1 MNNYIV
7 FGFGFLAQALF
18 SARLVIQW
26 LLSEKA
32 RKVVSPTSYWQ
43 ISILASYLLFVYG
56 WLRDDFAIILGQYIS
71 YYIYIWNLNTKNHW
85 KELPA
90 FIRLVLLLTPVLV
103 IIYLLLTWDINGP
116 RLFRNANIPLGLLI
130 FGSMGQII
138 FTFRFI
144 YQWFYSRHKGE
155 SVFPVTF
162 WVLSLLGSAI
172 IVSYG
177 IYRSDP
183 VLILGQSAGF
193 IAYIRNLFILRKNK

>member
-7 FGFGFLAQALF
+7 FGIGFLAQALF
-18 SARLVIQW
+18 SARLVVQW

-144 YQWFYSRHKGE
+144 NQWFYSRHKGE

>member
-7 FGFGFLAQALF
+7 FGIGFLAQALF
-18 SARLVIQW
+18 SARLVVQW

-85 KELPA
+85 KELPV

-103 IIYLLLTWDINGP
+103 IIYLLLTWDINGQ

>member
-7 FGFGFLAQALF
+7 FGIGFLTQALF

>member
-7 FGFGFLAQALF
+7 FGIGFLAQALF
-18 SARLVIQW
+18 SARLVVQW

-90 FIRLVLLLTPVLV
+90 FIRIVLLLTPVLV

>member
-7 FGFGFLAQALF
+7 FGIGFLAQALF
-18 SARLVIQW
+18 SARLVVQW

-193 IAYIRNLFILRKNK
+193 IAYIRNLFILKNK

>member
-7 FGFGFLAQALF
+7 FGIGFLAQALF
-18 SARLVIQW
+18 SARLVVQW

-144 YQWFYSRHKGE
+144 YQWFYSRPKGE
-155 SVFPVTF
+155 SVFPITF

-183 VLILGQSAGF
+183 VLILGQSAGI

>member
-7 FGFGFLAQALF
+7 FGIGFLAQALF

-193 IAYIRNLFILRKNK
+193 IV

>member
-1 MNNYIV
+1 MNSYIV
-7 FGFGFLAQALF
+7 FGIGFLAQALF

>member
-7 FGFGFLAQALF
+7 FGIGFLAQALF

-32 RKVVSPTSYWQ
+32 RKVVSPTCYWQ

-103 IIYLLLTWDINGP
+103 IIYLLLTWGINGP

-162 WVLSLLGSAI
+162 GVLSLLGSAI

>member
-7 FGFGFLAQALF
+7 FFFFFLAQALF

>member
-7 FGFGFLAQALF
+7 FGIGFLAQALF

-90 FIRLVLLLTPVLV
+90 FIRLVSLLTPVLV

>member
-7 FGFGFLAQALF
+7 FGIGFLAQALF
-18 SARLVIQW
+18 SARLVVQW

-56 WLRDDFAIILGQYIS
+56 WLRDDFAITLGQYIS

>member
-7 FGFGFLAQALF
+7 FGIGFLAQALF
-18 SARLVIQW
+18 SARLVVQW

-193 IAYIRNLFILRKNK
+193 IAYIRNLSILRKNK

>member
-7 FGFGFLAQALF
+7 FGIGFLAQALF

-32 RKVVSPTSYWQ
+32 RKVVSPTSYWR

>member
-7 FGFGFLAQALF
+7 FGIGFLAQALF

-85 KELPA
+85 KELPT

>member
-7 FGFGFLAQALF
+7 FGIGFLAQALF

-177 IYRSDP
+177 IYRNDP
-183 VLILGQSAGF
+183 VIILGQSAGF

>member
-7 FGFGFLAQALF
+7 FGIGFLAQALF

-116 RLFRNANIPLGLLI
+116 RLFRNANITLGLLI

>member
-7 FGFGFLAQALF
+7 FGIGFLAQALF
-18 SARLVIQW
+18 SARLVVQW

-43 ISILASYLLFVYG
+43 IRILASYLLFVYG

>member
-7 FGFGFLAQALF
+7 FGIGFLAQALF

-155 SVFPVTF
+155 SVFPITF

>member
-7 FGFGFLAQALF
+7 FGIGFLAQALF

-85 KELPA
+85 KELPE

>member
-7 FGFGFLAQALF
+7 FGIGFLAQALF
-18 SARLVIQW
+18 SARLVVQW
-26 LLSEKA
+26 LLSEKS

>member
-7 FGFGFLAQALF
+7 FGIGFLAQALF

-43 ISILASYLLFVYG
+43 ISIFASYLLFVYG

-85 KELPA
+85 KELPT

>member
-7 FGFGFLAQALF
+7 FGIGFLAQALF
-18 SARLVIQW
+18 SARLVVQW

-32 RKVVSPTSYWQ
+32 RKGVSPTSYWQ

>member
-7 FGFGFLAQALF
+7 FFFFFLAQALF

-32 RKVVSPTSYWQ
+32 RKVVSPTSYLQ

>member
-7 FGFGFLAQALF
+7 FGIGFLAQALF

-56 WLRDDFAIILGQYIS
+56 WLLDDFAIILGQYIS

-85 KELPA
+85 KELPT

>member
-7 FGFGFLAQALF
+7 FGIGFLAQALF

>member
-7 FGFGFLAQALF
+7 FGIGFLAQALF
-18 SARLVIQW
+18 SARLVVQW

-56 WLRDDFAIILGQYIS
+56 WLRDDVAIILGQYIS

>member
-7 FGFGFLAQALF
+7 FGIGFLAQALF

-43 ISILASYLLFVYG
+43 IRILASYLLFVYG

>member
-7 FGFGFLAQALF
+7 FGIGFLAQALF

-56 WLRDDFAIILGQYIS
+56 WLLDDFAIILGQYIS